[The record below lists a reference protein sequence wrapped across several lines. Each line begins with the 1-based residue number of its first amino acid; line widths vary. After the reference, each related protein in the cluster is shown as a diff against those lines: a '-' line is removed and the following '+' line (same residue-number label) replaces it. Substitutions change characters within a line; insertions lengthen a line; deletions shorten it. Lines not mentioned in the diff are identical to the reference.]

1 MDKALVHMT
10 CFWELSIIHS
20 SLMVPYLEEKFML
33 EHSESSLRKLGVFL
47 KDCGWGDVL
56 MFVVSLN
63 LAITWM

>member
-1 MDKALVHMT
+1 
-10 CFWELSIIHS
+10 
-20 SLMVPYLEEKFML
+20 MVPYLEEKFML